1 MRSRKTSTRRASGRR
16 TSKINRQW
24 TRQEC
29 AFMRKFYRTTSTRW
43 VARQLGRSV
52 YSVRYKAVDLSI
64 KKANPSVWKANSN
77 STSSNWKKSGSRTT
91 GRSSN
96 MSNYS
101 RGKSR
106 FAKSYTK
113 KYRRSY

>member
-1 MRSRKTSTRRASGRR
+1 MRSRKSPSRRASGRR

-64 KKANPSVWKANSN
+64 KKSNPSVWKANTK
-77 STSSNWKKSGSRTT
+77 STSASWKKSGSRAA
-91 GRSSN
+91 GRSS
-96 MSNYS
+96 SVSSYS
-101 RGKSR
+101 RGKAR
-106 FAKSYTK
+106 YAKSYTK